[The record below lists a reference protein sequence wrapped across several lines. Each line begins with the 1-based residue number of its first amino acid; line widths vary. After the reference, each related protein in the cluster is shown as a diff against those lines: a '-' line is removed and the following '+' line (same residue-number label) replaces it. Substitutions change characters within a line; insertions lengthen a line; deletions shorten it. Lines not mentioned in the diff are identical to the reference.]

1 MCTRLADVN
10 GYAWIVVMELL
21 VDPSYVVA
29 RSVLGGVFRIIELL
43 AIVVR
48 TGVDRSIVV
57 LGAA

>member
-1 MCTRLADVN
+1 
-10 GYAWIVVMELL
+10 MELL